1 MEVNPY
7 STEDKEQRR
16 RVIIVAT
23 TIAIIIL
30 GIAVWS
36 IIAIVG
42 GAKKNTDQVASTDNQ
57 AKTTEVATKPTEEE
71 APKTEGVSTSNASS
85 TTSSNAN
92 SANSANSTS
101 STATSNTA
109 KPATTTSGAVPETGP
124 EEILPLALVL
134 GCAAAYVSSKKLA
147 FREA

>member
-71 APKTEGVSTSNASS
+71 APKTEGVSTSNTSS

-92 SANSANSTS
+92 SANSTS
-101 STATSNTA
+101 STTTSNTA